1 MRDAPRGT
9 LPAAVLE
16 RIILIAFPRPRL
28 FASEPLGDGLRNTN
42 IKLYLDAPPEPVV
55 LRIYEHDPSLCQK
68 ELDLMRLVC
77 GAVPVPEVIYA
88 APAGWEDLP
97 PFTFAR
103 WIDGIGF
110 RELKRTGDAQDI
122 AQAARAAG
130 EILAGIGRFSFPKPG
145 WLSSGPSVG
154 APLLDGV
161 NPIPRFVDLCLA
173 SANLRSRMPAE
184 LRDHTHAL
192 VWSCAAEYAR
202 LDAECRLVHGDFN
215 KRNVLMRRAAGRWQV
230 AAVLDWEFA
239 VSSSPLADAG
249 SFLRYERAARPLLE
263 PHFSAGFQ
271 DAGGHLPH
279 HWRRLARLID
289 LAALC
294 ESLTHDRLP
303 ETVVAELVELVR
315 ATIEDRDPVWT
326 PIA

>member
-16 RIILIAFPRPRL
+16 RIILIAFPRSRQ

-77 GAVPVPEVIYA
+77 GAVTVPEVIYA

-97 PFTFAR
+97 PFIIAR
-103 WIDGIGF
+103 WIDGISF
-110 RELKRTGDAQDI
+110 RDLKRSGDAEAI

-161 NPIPRFVDLCLA
+161 NPIPRF
-173 SANLRSRMPAE
+173 
-184 LRDHTHAL
+184 
-192 VWSCAAEYAR
+192 
-202 LDAECRLVHGDFN
+202 
-215 KRNVLMRRAAGRWQV
+215 
-230 AAVLDWEFA
+230 
-239 VSSSPLADAG
+239 
-249 SFLRYERAARPLLE
+249 
-263 PHFSAGFQ
+263 
-271 DAGGHLPH
+271 
-279 HWRRLARLID
+279 ID
-289 LAALC
+289 
-294 ESLTHDRLP
+294 
-303 ETVVAELVELVR
+303 
-315 ATIEDRDPVWT
+315 
-326 PIA
+326 